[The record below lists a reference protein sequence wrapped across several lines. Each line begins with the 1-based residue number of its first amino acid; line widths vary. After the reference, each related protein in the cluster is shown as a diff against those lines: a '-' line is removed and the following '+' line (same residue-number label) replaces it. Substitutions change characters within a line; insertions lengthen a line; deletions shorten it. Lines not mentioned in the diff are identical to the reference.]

1 MVVEK
6 FKTLMTLFNKKQ
18 EVFILYV
25 LINVICY
32 MYYYKRHAGKPNIH
46 VLGNVIKLLHS
57 TGIVICTKP
66 Q

>member
-1 MVVEK
+1 
-6 FKTLMTLFNKKQ
+6 
-18 EVFILYV
+18 
-25 LINVICY
+25 